1 MTILTSVNMHYR
13 KALVAASDKL
23 SRQLSKADQAFA
35 AVARTSKTDCIC
47 DIFQCVI
54 K

>member
-23 SRQLSKADQAFA
+23 SRQLSNADQ
-35 AVARTSKTDCIC
+35 KTLS
-47 DIFQCVI
+47 QQWLVHQ
-54 K
+54 KLTAYATYSNV